1 MQLEKGIPLV
11 KHVQKNEGSI
21 LIDLSIIMPICIAG
35 VLILTRWTVDY
46 HDVLISDL
54 YKNVQEYYGQN
65 IFSATEELEQRH
77 GKVYVETS
85 EENKRIQ
92 QIHTIKFMDDVT
104 EQIEITRETKE
115 KYKETLE
122 KIQDILE

>member
-92 QIHTIKFMDDVT
+92 QIHMIKFMDDVT